1 MASDKDKE
9 QDRPVHHLKPV
20 SGAGGQVT
28 VYDPHVSVPED
39 DDSIDLRE
47 YWRILV
53 KRKWVVFGLLAIV
66 LTATTM
72 GTLLMV
78 PEYRAEATVQIK
90 PEGGRILAYEDFES
104 SARGAAGNQQFL
116 TTQYE
121 ILRSRSLAEAVVRR
135 EGLQDHPE
143 LTGEIRQ
150 RSVMGEMREL
160 AGMLLAAIRP
170 AAGGEHDVS
179 DAAPSD
185 PVRAAAKH
193 LRDRIEVQPVRNSNL
208 VQVSVVG
215 FDREFSS
222 RLANAV
228 VREYIEGTMQ
238 RRYDAGSEARKFLQ
252 TQLDEMRIALERS
265 DRALADFARDA
276 HVSDLAENME
286 MARAGLRSLSERLDD
301 VRNELVQLA
310 GWRELVQQ
318 GRIDHLDPVANSA
331 TIADLQT
338 RLLDASA
345 EYASLSERFLDSYPT
360 VAETLRR
367 IELLRAEIAAEKQKI
382 ADGIL
387 GRFETLRAQEAAL
400 ERAIAE
406 REERIMAMNEQG
418 VQYNILRREF
428 ETNQELYDGL
438 LQRMKEIGVAAGIQE
453 NNISVIDEARTP
465 AAPFKPVL
473 GKNLAI
479 ASMLG
484 LMVGIGLAL
493 LLEFLDSTIRRTEDV
508 ERLVDRPVL
517 GLVPLVRPRE
527 RGGSRRKNSKG
538 TDRSLSHYS
547 AEHPQSSVSEAYRS
561 LRTSLM
567 FATPEGMPK
576 VLLVTSASQSEG
588 KSTTAA
594 NLATVLAQNG
604 GRVLLIDADLRKPSL
619 HRDFAKPR
627 SPGLTN
633 CIAQANQGR
642 IVDGPAIHE
651 SDVDGLWLMLA
662 GHSTPSPAELLSS
675 SRLGKVLADCRQDL
689 RPCRRGC
696 AADPGISG
704 CGDSVADRRRC
715 DSGGGLGPDR
725 KGELPGRDPAVEPGA
740 GAGAGGRTQP
750 SRPRKP
756 RLRVLLVV
764 LLQLRK
770 QPGAAGCSEAG
781 FEQGVLT
788 SAARQ

>member
-9 QDRPVHHLKPV
+9 RDRPVHHLKPV
-20 SGAGGQVT
+20 SGAGGQMT

-53 KRKWVVFGLLAIV
+53 KRKWVVFGLLAIM
-66 LTATTM
+66 LTATAM

-78 PEYRAEATVQIK
+78 PEYRATATVEIK

-104 SARGAAGNQQFL
+104 SARGAAGSQQFL

-170 AAGGEHDVS
+170 AVGGEDAEGVS
-179 DAAPSD
+179 EAAPAD
-185 PVRAAAKH
+185 PVRSTAGR
-193 LRDRIEVQPVRNSNL
+193 LRSRIEVQPVRNSNL
-208 VQVSVVG
+208 VQVSVVS

-222 RLANAV
+222 RVANAV

-301 VRNELVQLA
+301 VRNELVQLS

-318 GRIDHLDPVANSA
+318 GQIDHLDPIANST
-331 TIADLQT
+331 TIADLQK
-338 RLLDASA
+338 RLLDANA

-367 IELLRAEIAAEKQKI
+367 IELLRAEIASEKQKI

-406 REERIMAMNEQG
+406 REERIMALNEQG

-453 NNISVIDEARTP
+453 NNISMIDEARTP

-473 GKNLAI
+473 AKNLAI

-484 LMVGIGLAL
+484 LMVGIGFAL
-493 LLEFLDSTIRRTEDV
+493 LLEFLDNTIRRTEDV

-527 RGGSRRKNSKG
+527 RSSSRRKKSKG

-576 VLLVTSASQSEG
+576 VLLVTSAAQSEG

-604 GRVLLIDADLRKPSL
+604 SRVLLIDADLRKPAL
-619 HRDFAKPR
+619 HRDFGKPR

-633 CIAQANQGR
+633 CIAQANQTR
-642 IVDGPAIHE
+642 IVEGPAIHA
-651 SDVDGLWLMLA
+651 SDVDGLSLMLA

-675 SRLGKVLADCRQDL
+675 SRLGKVLADCKQIFDHVVVDAPPILGLADAVILSRIVDGVILVAASGQTGKESF
-689 RPCRRGC
+689 RVAIRRLNQVQ
-696 AADPGISG
+696 AP
-704 CGDSVADRRRC
+704 V
-715 DSGGGLGPDR
+715 LG
-725 KGELPGRDPAVEPGA
+725 
-740 GAGAGGRTQP
+740 
-750 SRPRKP
+750 
-756 RLRVLLVV
+756 VV
-764 LLQLRK
+764 LNRVDLESPDYAYYSSYYYNYESSQEQLDAPK
-770 QPGAAGCSEAG
+770 PDLSKAS
-781 FEQGVLT
+781 
-788 SAARQ
+788 